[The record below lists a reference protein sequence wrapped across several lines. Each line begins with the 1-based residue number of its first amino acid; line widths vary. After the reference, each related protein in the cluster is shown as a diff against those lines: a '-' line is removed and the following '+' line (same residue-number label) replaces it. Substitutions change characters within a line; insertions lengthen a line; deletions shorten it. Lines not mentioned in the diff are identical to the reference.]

1 VQLVGFPTR
10 IGGRVTGER
19 ADPPEDACDCQQ
31 MWPIWGALITAGQ
44 AEIVLILV
52 ERRTSSPM
60 LPLELFSSSTFSAAN
75 VVGLLLN
82 FGFYG
87 QLFFIN
93 LFFQQI
99 RGYSPLL
106 AGLALLPETGVI
118 WLADGLSGRV
128 TAHTGPRF
136 PMIVGSLIG
145 AAGFLSM
152 CLTDATTPRDQP
164 RWNGK
169 LQDEV

>member
-1 VQLVGFPTR
+1 VQLVGLPTR

-19 ADPPEDACDCQQ
+19 ADPPEDVCDCQQ
-31 MWPIWGALITAGQ
+31 MWPIWGALITARL

-82 FGFYG
+82 GWILRATLLYQSVLPEDQG
-87 QLFFIN
+87 
-93 LFFQQI
+93 
-99 RGYSPLL
+99 LL
-106 AGLALLPETGVI
+106 ATAGWPGLAARDRCH
-118 WLADGLSGRV
+118 LAGRR
-128 TAHTGPRF
+128 AFRACHR
-136 PMIVGSLIG
+136 SHG

-169 LQDEV
+169 LQDDGMRA